1 VILKK
6 RDLASA
12 NHKGDVIKR
21 RPTMAQNL
29 NKKVKVDTYYKEPV
43 VQDQI
48 LDLQKQKEA
57 EVKINENLQSLKD
70 IYGDASANQ

>member
-1 VILKK
+1 MILKK

-48 LDLQKQKEA
+48 LDL
-57 EVKINENLQSLKD
+57 
-70 IYGDASANQ
+70 